1 MAFPSLGKGINEG
14 RKEEEKELAEGGK
27 ECRKEVMKEERELWK
42 RRKGERK
49 GFPKENRLLLVN
61 ESNNLIRGK
70 ELSFHQKEKD
80 VFRHKYHLA
89 SLLLTL

>member
-1 MAFPSLGKGINEG
+1 MKEG
-14 RKEEEKELAEGGK
+14 RRKEKELGEGGK
-27 ECRKEVMKEERELWK
+27 EGRQEVMKEERELWK

-49 GFPKENRLLLVN
+49 GFPKENRLLLAN

-70 ELSFHQKEKD
+70 ELLFHQKEKD
-80 VFRHKYHLA
+80 VFHPKYHLA